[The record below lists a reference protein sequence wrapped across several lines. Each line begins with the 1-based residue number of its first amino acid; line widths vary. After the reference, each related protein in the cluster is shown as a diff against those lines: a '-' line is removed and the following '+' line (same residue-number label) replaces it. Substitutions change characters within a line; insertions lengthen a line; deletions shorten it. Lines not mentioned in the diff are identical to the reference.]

1 MEIVFGI
8 KKDGETT
15 RTPIWN
21 NTDNIYGPYF
31 LVMQSYSDLTFRYT
45 IAEYNNYKDGSCHG
59 TIYPGEKLAV
69 RDDGALIIYGTRMD
83 KMIFHGK
90 CTKKTYLWY
99 FSRMM
104 VYYYTLF
111 LPNSPPKA
119 WIIIDTL
126 KDSKTYKKKMLHGNE
141 YG

>member
-1 MEIVFGI
+1 
-8 KKDGETT
+8 
-15 RTPIWN
+15 
-21 NTDNIYGPYF
+21 
-31 LVMQSYSDLTFRYT
+31 MQSYSDLTFRYT

-126 KDSKTYKKKMLHGNE
+126 KDSKTY
-141 YG
+141 